1 MTSKRFLTWL
11 LSNSKIRGDSYM
23 AFLSLSKISKSFG
36 IEKILDD
43 ISFIIDEKD
52 KIGLVG
58 LNGTGK
64 TTLLKILANKISP
77 DEGNI
82 YISKEIK
89 IGYVTQDVE
98 VSNHETVRDFMREI
112 FKEFIELENELREL
126 EALMSLQEVYEDDS
140 RLNALMERYST
151 LSESYAE
158 NGGYEFRSRMRGVLK
173 GLGIEDEL
181 MTISS
186 LSGGQKT
193 RLALARLLL
202 ESPDLLLLDEP
213 TNYLDMESVQWL
225 ENYLK
230 DYQKALLV
238 VSHDRFF
245 LDNVV
250 TQIFEIENSRISIY
264 KGNYT
269 SFVQEKL
276 KRAEIVQR
284 HNSLKQKE
292 VERLKKNIQNFI
304 SQRKHIQAESRTKK
318 LEKLLPKI
326 VHVKSHPHINLRFE
340 AAQRSGKEVLQIN
353 DLSFSYDNRQILS
366 RVNLNVFRNDRI
378 GIIGP
383 NGIGKTTLLKILAGE
398 LKPTSGFMHF
408 GHNVRSAFLAQ
419 EKEFLDLDATILE
432 DVQSVSPDLSQTEI
446 RTFLGNLLFSGDE
459 AEKKISVLSGG
470 EKSRVAL
477 AKEILR
483 GSNLLLLDEPTNHLD
498 IASKEELENELN
510 KFRGT
515 IIAVSHDRYFLS
527 KIANRIWEFSKEGI
541 RDYFGDYSYYI
552 EKKGQEEK
560 IEITEINENKT
571 QLRKTKL
578 SEKREREQ
586 KKQAAALRKQL
597 EQTILTKEGE
607 MEKLESLMCKKEVYS
622 NPDKAKQVNI
632 SYKILLQ
639 ELEELYDKL
648 SDYN

>member
-1 MTSKRFLTWL
+1 
-11 LSNSKIRGDSYM
+11 M
-23 AFLSLSKISKSFG
+23 ALLSLSKISKSFG
-36 IEKILDD
+36 VEKILDD

-64 TTLLKILANKISP
+64 TTLLKILANKISS

-98 VSNHETVRDFMREI
+98 INNHETVRDFMMEI
-112 FKEFIELENELREL
+112 FREFIELENELRKL
-126 EALMSLQEVYEDDS
+126 ESLMSLQEVYEDDS
-140 RLNALMERYST
+140 RLNPLMERYST

-181 MTISS
+181 MTTSS
-186 LSGGQKT
+186 LSGGEKT
-193 RLALARLLL
+193 RLALARQLL

-213 TNYLDMESVQWL
+213 TNYLDIESVQWL
-225 ENYLK
+225 ESYLK

-238 VSHDRFF
+238 ISHDRFF

-250 TQIFEIENSRISIY
+250 TQIFEIENSHISIY

-269 SFVQEKL
+269 DFVHEKL
-276 KRAEIVQR
+276 KRTDTVQR

-292 VERLKKNIQNFI
+292 VEHLKKNIQNFI
-304 SQRKHIQAESRTKK
+304 SQRKHIQAKSRSKK
-318 LEKLLPKI
+318 LEKLLPEI
-326 VHVKSHPHINLRFE
+326 VHVKNHQHINLRFE
-340 AAQRSGKEVLQIN
+340 AAQPSGKEVLQIK
-353 DLSFSYDNRQILS
+353 DLCFSYDNRQILS
-366 RVNLNVFRNDRI
+366 HVNLNVFRNDRI

-383 NGIGKTTLLKILAGE
+383 NGIGKTTLLKILAGK
-398 LKPTSGFMHF
+398 LKPTSGFIHF

-419 EKEFLDLDATILE
+419 EKESLNLNATILE
-432 DVQSVSPDLSQTEI
+432 DVQSAAPDLSQNEI

-459 AEKKISVLSGG
+459 VEKRISVLSGG

-498 IASKEELENELN
+498 TASKEELENELK
-510 KFRGT
+510 KFKGT

-527 KIANRIWEFSKEGI
+527 KMANRIWEFSKEGI
-541 RDYFGDYSYYI
+541 RDYFGDYTYYI
-552 EKKGQEEK
+552 EKKAQEEK
-560 IEITEINENKT
+560 IDIAEINENKT

-578 SEKREREQ
+578 SERRQREQ
-586 KKQAAALRKQL
+586 KKQEAALRKQL
-597 EQTILTKEGE
+597 EQTILIKEGE
-607 MEKLESLMCKKEVYS
+607 IEKLEYLMCKKEVYS
-622 NPDKAKQVNI
+622 NPDKAKEVNI
-632 SYKILLQ
+632 SYKNLLQ
-639 ELEELYDKL
+639 ELEKLYDNL
-648 SDYN
+648 SDIN

>member
-1 MTSKRFLTWL
+1 
-11 LSNSKIRGDSYM
+11 M
-23 AFLSLSKISKSFG
+23 ALLSLSKISKSFG
-36 IEKILDD
+36 VEKILDD

-98 VSNHETVRDFMREI
+98 INNHETVRDFMMEI
-112 FKEFIELENELREL
+112 FREFIELENELRKL
-126 EALMSLQEVYEDDS
+126 ESLMSLQEVYEDDS
-140 RLNALMERYST
+140 RLNPLMERYST

-181 MTISS
+181 MTTSS
-186 LSGGQKT
+186 LSGGEKT
-193 RLALARLLL
+193 RLALARQLL

-213 TNYLDMESVQWL
+213 TNYLDIESVQWL
-225 ENYLK
+225 ESYLK

-238 VSHDRFF
+238 ISHDRFF

-250 TQIFEIENSRISIY
+250 TQIFEIENSHISIY

-269 SFVQEKL
+269 DFVHEKL
-276 KRAEIVQR
+276 KRTDTVQR

-292 VERLKKNIQNFI
+292 VEHLKKNIQNFI
-304 SQRKHIQAESRTKK
+304 SQRKHIQVKSRSKK
-318 LEKLLPKI
+318 LEKLLPEI
-326 VHVKSHPHINLRFE
+326 VHIKNHQHINLRFE
-340 AAQRSGKEVLQIN
+340 AAQPSGKEVLQIK
-353 DLSFSYDNRQILS
+353 DLCFSYDNRQILS
-366 RVNLNVFRNDRI
+366 HVNLNVFRNDRI

-383 NGIGKTTLLKILAGE
+383 NGIGKTTLLKILAGK
-398 LKPTSGFMHF
+398 LKPTSGFIHF

-419 EKEFLDLDATILE
+419 EKESLNLNATILE
-432 DVQSVSPDLSQTEI
+432 DVQSAAPDLSQNEI

-459 AEKKISVLSGG
+459 VEKRISVLSGG

-498 IASKEELENELN
+498 IASKEELENELK
-510 KFRGT
+510 KFKGT

-527 KIANRIWEFSKEGI
+527 KMANRIWEFSKEGI
-541 RDYFGDYSYYI
+541 QDYLGDYTYYI
-552 EKKGQEEK
+552 EKKAQEEK
-560 IEITEINENKT
+560 IDIAEINENKT

-578 SEKREREQ
+578 SERRQREQ
-586 KKQAAALRKQL
+586 KKQEAALRKQL
-597 EQTILTKEGE
+597 EQTILIKEGE
-607 MEKLESLMCKKEVYS
+607 IEKLEYLMCKKEVYS
-622 NPDKAKQVNI
+622 NPDKAKEVNI
-632 SYKILLQ
+632 SYKNLLQ
-639 ELEELYDKL
+639 ELEKLYDNL
-648 SDYN
+648 SDIN